1 MAVEKSPNATF
12 PSVGLVG
19 EKTRLVRFDN
29 SDITDKYLNWLNDP
43 TVVRYS
49 NQRFKHHSIE
59 SSRAYL
65 ASFENTD
72 NLFLSIRRISGG
84 NAIGTLTI
92 YAAMPHG
99 TADIGILIG
108 ATKEWGNGYGLD
120 VWQTASNW
128 LIEYCGMRK
137 VTGGTL
143 SCNEGMKK
151 IFERSG
157 MHLECTRRAQEIVEG
172 IPMDTLYYARFR
184 NA

>member
-1 MAVEKSPNATF
+1 MAVEQSPSGTF
-12 PSVGLVG
+12 PAPGLVG
-19 EKTRLVRFDN
+19 EKTRLVRFD
-29 SDITDKYLNWLNDP
+29 STDITDRYLNWLNDP
-43 TVVRYS
+43 TIVRFS
-49 NQRFKHHSIE
+49 NQRFKRHSIE

-65 ASFENTD
+65 ASFEDTD
-72 NLFLSIRRISGG
+72 NLFLSIRRITGG
-84 NAIGTLTI
+84 DSIGTLTV

-108 ATKEWGNGYGLD
+108 AAQEWGCGYGLD
-120 VWQTASNW
+120 AWKTASDW
-128 LIEYCGMRK
+128 LIAQCCMRK

-143 SCNEGMKK
+143 SCNEGMRK

-157 MHLECTRRAQEIVEG
+157 MHLEGTRRAQELVEG